1 MVHKNRRGRPKK
13 DDRSRAADRQS
24 LVEAA
29 LGIVRD
35 GGAAALSVRSV
46 AERAGTAL
54 GSVYGQ
60 FASLEE
66 LRLEANA
73 LTMRDLRASL
83 VAALGSFAGGSV
95 ADRLLCLADA
105 YLLFASCHHNAW
117 AAMFERRTIDAPPAI
132 AADIEAL
139 FAVIEGVVREGGSL
153 RDAEIPV
160 MAKALWSSVHGMIY
174 LGNVGGLGPI
184 GPADVRPMIEAL
196 VRAAVRGWAR
206 DPAPAEAS

>member
-1 MVHKNRRGRPKK
+1 M
-13 DDRSRAADRQS
+13 
-24 LVEAA
+24 VEAA

-35 GGAAALSVRSV
+35 GGAAALSARSV

-54 GSVYGQ
+54 GSVYTQ

-83 VAALGSFAGGSV
+83 VAALGSFSGGST

-105 YLLFASCHHNAW
+105 YLLFASRHHNAW

-132 AADIEAL
+132 AADIAAL
-139 FAVIEGVVREGGSL
+139 FGVIEEVIRDGGSL
-153 RDAEIPV
+153 SDDAVPV

-184 GPADVRPMIEAL
+184 GPADVRPMVEAL
-196 VRAAVRGWAR
+196 VRAAVRGWRREDA
-206 DPAPAEAS
+206 AP